1 MCGAASAVAASFNAP
16 IAGAFFAIEVIVGY
30 YSLGA
35 FLPVVISSVIGT
47 TIARLHLGDYPA
59 FVLTNTGLTS
69 YWELPL
75 FLLLGAICAAVAI
88 VYMAGCLGLAKAF
101 KKTYP

>member
-1 MCGAASAVAASFNAP
+1 MAASFNAP